1 MHISKLEEL
10 HRRAFLKR
18 SAQMG
23 ALGAAAPFAMN
34 MSLVSDA
41 AAFTG
46 SGDFKAVVC
55 LFLLGGNDHD
65 DTLIPYDDTNYNL
78 YSTIRGGGPG
88 QTAGGIARARA
99 DLAATVLNSR
109 TPQTLTN
116 NMQYALHPAMTRMK
130 ARWDEGRLASLLN
143 VGTLIRPTTLNEFR
157 SPDRARFPV
166 PFGLFSHNDQQSVW
180 QSSAPEGASSG
191 WGGRLADLAL
201 SSNTNSLFTA
211 ISASGNSVFLTGQ
224 SAIAYQISGSG
235 AIKLRNG
242 NNRVAGST
250 TAFNMMREIMTQ
262 PDPSAH
268 IFEGEYNRVTKRSV
282 DAETVYSAGLSGAQA
297 LSTPFAQDGRTS
309 GIAAQLQIVA
319 RTIAA
324 RQALGVNRQ
333 VFFVTMGGYDNH
345 DKLIGDHNTL
355 MSQLDFAMDAFYRAT
370 AEMGL
375 ADKVTLFTAS
385 DFGRTLS
392 SNGDG
397 SDHGWGGHHF
407 VLGGGV
413 RGGQYYGVAP
423 EISITGNGQ
432 VGQGR
437 IIPTTSVDQ
446 YGATLSTWFGAA
458 PGELTTLFPN
468 IGNFNGANL
477 GFLS

>member
-1 MHISKLEEL
+1 MHISKLDEL
-10 HRRAFLKR
+10 HRRAFLRR

-23 ALGAAAPFAMN
+23 AMGVAAPFALN
-34 MSLVSDA
+34 MSLVNEA

-46 SGDFKAVVC
+46 SGPYQALVC

-78 YSTIRGGGPG
+78 YSAIRGGGAG
-88 QTAGGIARARA
+88 QTAGGIARAKA
-99 DLAATVLNSR
+99 DLAATVLNPIV
-109 TPQTLTN
+109 PQTLTN

-130 ARWDEGRLASLLN
+130 ARWDQGKLATLLN
-143 VGTLIRPTTLNEFR
+143 VGTLIRPTSLAEYR
-157 SPDRARFPV
+157 SQNKVQNPL

-180 QSSAPEGASSG
+180 QSSAPEGATSG
-191 WGGRLADLAL
+191 WGGRLADIAM
-201 SSNTNSLFTA
+201 SSNTNTIFTA
-211 ISASGNSVFLTGQ
+211 ISAAGNSVFLTGQ
-224 SAIAYQISGSG
+224 SALAYQISATG
-235 AIKLRNG
+235 AIKLRSG
-242 NNRVAGST
+242 NTRVAGST
-250 TAFNMMREIMTQ
+250 VAYDMMRQIMTQ

-282 DAETVYSAGLSGAQA
+282 DSEGVYSAALNGAT
-297 LSTPFAQDGRTS
+297 LNTNFAQNAATS
-309 GIAAQLQIVA
+309 GIAAQLRIVA

-333 VFFVTMGGYDNH
+333 VFFVTMGGYDHH
-345 DKLIGDHNTL
+345 DTLINGHNTL
-355 MSQLDFAMDAFYRAT
+355 LGQLDFAMDAFYQAT
-370 AEMGL
+370 TEMGI

-407 VLGGGV
+407 VLGDSV
-413 RGGQYYGVAP
+413 RGGRHYGTAP
-423 EISITGNGQ
+423 QISTTADSQ

-437 IIPTTSVDQ
+437 LLPTTSVDQ
-446 YGATLSTWFGAA
+446 YGATLSRWLGASSGDM
-458 PGELTTLFPN
+458 PTLFPN
-468 IGNFNGANL
+468 IGNFSGTDL
-477 GFLS
+477 GIFN

>member
-1 MHISKLEEL
+1 MHISKMDEL

-18 SAQMG
+18 SAQMSAMG
-23 ALGAAAPFAMN
+23 VAAPFAVN
-34 MSLVSDA
+34 MSCISDA

-46 SGDFKAVVC
+46 TGSYQALVC

-78 YSTIRGGGPG
+78 YSAIRGGGAG
-88 QTAGGIARARA
+88 QTAGGIARAKA
-99 DLAATVLNSR
+99 DLAATVLNPVV
-109 TPQTLTN
+109 PQTLTN

-130 ARWDEGRLASLLN
+130 ARWDQSQLATVLN
-143 VGTLIRPTTLNEFR
+143 VGTLIRPTTLTEYR
-157 SPDRARFPV
+157 SQDRTRYPL

-180 QSSAPEGASSG
+180 QSSAPEGATSG
-191 WGGRLADLAL
+191 WGGRLADIAQ
-201 SSNTNSLFTA
+201 SSNTNSIFTA
-211 ISASGNSVFLTGQ
+211 ISAAGNSVFLTGQ
-224 SAIAYQISGSG
+224 SALAYQVSGSG
-235 AIKLRNG
+235 AVRLRG
-242 NNRVAGST
+242 GSTRVAGST
-250 TAFNMMREIMTQ
+250 TAYNMMREIMMQ

-268 IFEGEYNRVTKRSV
+268 IFEGEYNRVVKRSI
-282 DAETVYSAGLSGAQA
+282 DSEGVYSTAINGTA
-297 LSTPFAQDGRTS
+297 LTTPFAQNNVTS
-309 GIAAQLQIVA
+309 GIAAQLRIVA
-319 RTIAA
+319 RSIAA

-345 DKLIGDHNTL
+345 DRLIGDHNNL
-355 MSQLDFAMDAFYRAT
+355 MAQLDFAMDAFYRAT
-370 AEMGL
+370 EEMGI

-413 RGGQYYGVAP
+413 RGGRHYGVAP
-423 EISITGNGQ
+423 EISTSAPSQ

-437 IIPTTSVDQ
+437 LLPTLSVDQ
-446 YGATLSTWFGAA
+446 YGATLSSWFGA
-458 PGELTTLFPN
+458 GSNELSALFPN
-468 IGNFNGANL
+468 IGNFSGNNL
-477 GFLS
+477 GFFN

>member
-1 MHISKLEEL
+1 MHISKLDEL

-23 ALGAAAPFAMN
+23 ALGAAAPFAVN

-46 SGDFKAVVC
+46 GNDFKAVVC

-65 DTLIPYDDTNYNL
+65 DTLIPYDDANYNL
-78 YSTIRGGGPG
+78 YSTIRGGGAG
-88 QTAGGIARARA
+88 QAAGGIARARA
-99 DLAATVLNSR
+99 DLAATAL
-109 TPQTLTN
+109 TPLAPQTLTN
-116 NMQYALHPAMTRMK
+116 NLQYALNPSMTRMK

-143 VGTLIRPTTLNEFR
+143 VGTLIRPTTLAEYR
-157 SPDRARFPV
+157 SADKARYPL

-180 QSSAPEGASSG
+180 QSSAPEGATSG

-201 SSNTNSLFTA
+201 STNTNSIFTA
-211 ISASGNSVFLTGQ
+211 ISAAGNSVFLTGQ
-224 SAIAYQISGSG
+224 SAIAYQVSGSG
-235 AIKLRNG
+235 AIKLRSG
-242 NNRVAGST
+242 STRVAGST
-250 TAFNMMREIMTQ
+250 TALNMMREIMTQ

-268 IFEGEYNRVTKRSV
+268 IFEGEYNRVTKRSI
-282 DAETVYSAGLSGAQA
+282 DSEAVYSAGINGATV
-297 LSTPFAQDGRTS
+297 LNTPFAQNGNTS
-309 GIAAQLQIVA
+309 GIAAQLRIVA

-333 VFFVTMGGYDNH
+333 VFFVTMGGYDHH
-345 DKLIGDHNTL
+345 DTLINGHTNL
-355 MSQLDFAMDAFYRAT
+355 LSQLDFAMDAFYQST
-370 AEMGL
+370 VEMGI

-385 DFGRTLS
+385 DFGRTLN

-407 VLGGGV
+407 MLGGGV
-413 RGGQYYGVAP
+413 KGGQHYGTAP
-423 EISITGNGQ
+423 EISTTGTGQ

-446 YGATLSTWFGAA
+446 YGATLSNWFGAA
-458 PGELTTLFPN
+458 PGELSTLFPN

-477 GFLS
+477 GFLN

>member
-1 MHISKLEEL
+1 MHISKMEEL

-18 SAQMG
+18 SAQMSAMG
-23 ALGAAAPFAMN
+23 VAAPFALN
-34 MSLVSDA
+34 MSLINEA

-46 SGDFKAVVC
+46 TGGYQALVC

-78 YSTIRGGGPG
+78 YNTIRGGAAG
-88 QTAGGIARARA
+88 QTAGGIARAKA
-99 DLAATVLNSR
+99 DLAATALTPIV
-109 TPQTLTN
+109 PQTLTN
-116 NMQYALHPAMTRMK
+116 NIQYALHPAMTRMK
-130 ARWDEGRLASLLN
+130 ARWDQGRLATLLN
-143 VGTLIRPTTLNEFR
+143 VGTLVRPTTLTEYKSQNKTLY
-157 SPDRARFPV
+157 PL

-180 QSSAPEGASSG
+180 QSSAPEGATSG
-191 WGGRLADLAL
+191 WGGRLADIAL
-201 SSNTNSLFTA
+201 SSNTNSIFTA
-211 ISASGNSVFLTGQ
+211 ISAAGNSVFLTGQ
-224 SAIAYQISGSG
+224 SAIAYQVSGSG

-242 NNRVAGST
+242 NTRVAGST
-250 TAFNMMREIMTQ
+250 TALNMMREIMTQ

-282 DAETVYSAGLSGAQA
+282 DSEGVYSAGINAATLN
-297 LSTPFAQDGRTS
+297 TNFAQNNTTS
-309 GIAAQLQIVA
+309 GIATQLRIVA

-333 VFFVTMGGYDNH
+333 VFFVTMGGYDHH
-345 DKLIGDHNTL
+345 DNLITGHNTL
-355 MSQLDFAMDAFYRAT
+355 LGQLDFAMDAFHQAT
-370 AEMGL
+370 IEMGI
-375 ADKVTLFTAS
+375 ADKVALFTAS

-413 RGGQYYGVAP
+413 KGGRHYGIAP
-423 EISITGNGQ
+423 EISTTGNSQ

-437 IIPTTSVDQ
+437 LLPTTSVDQ
-446 YGATLSTWFGAA
+446 YGATLSNWLGASS
-458 PGELTTLFPN
+458 GEMSTLFPN
-468 IGNFNGANL
+468 IGNFSGTNL
-477 GFLS
+477 GLF